1 MKALLLLFAFLL
13 LPTPAA
19 TGATVYNCP
28 REDGTMMLTNLYDG
42 PACTIFTRDDPP
54 PPPVGDGR
62 SRPYEEAIARVA
74 EKYGVETNLLRAVIK
89 CESNFNS
96 MAISR
101 AGAQGLM
108 QLMPET
114 ARLRKVNDPFDAA
127 QNMEGGTRHLKY
139 LLEKY
144 GGNKTLALAAYNAGE
159 GAVRRH
165 GGVPPYKETQN
176 YVKVVLDHYDRYC
189 TYGTGDDAITRDDI
203 QSFIRSDGT
212 LQFTNQPWKY
222 SRDSEYRRTEEK

>member
-1 MKALLLLFAFLL
+1 MRGLPALYILLLLFA
-13 LPTPAA
+13 PAA
-19 TGATVYNCP
+19 KGATVYSCP
-28 REDGTMMLTNLYDG
+28 GEDGTMMLTNLYDG
-42 PACTIFTRDDPP
+42 PACTVFTRDDPP
-54 PPPVGDGR
+54 PPPVGDSR

-74 EKYGVETNLLRAVIK
+74 GKYGVETNLLRAVIK

-114 ARLRKVNDPFDAA
+114 ARLRQVNDPFDAA
-127 QNMEGGTRHLKY
+127 QNLEGGTRHLKH

-144 GGNKTLALAAYNAGE
+144 EGDKALALAAYNAGE

-165 GGVPPYKETQN
+165 GGIPPYKETRN
-176 YVKVVLDHYDRYC
+176 YVKAVLDHYDRYC
-189 TYGTGDDAITRDDI
+189 TYGTGDDAITQYDI

-212 LQFTNQPWKY
+212 VQFTNQPWKY
-222 SRDSEYRRTEEK
+222 SRDSEYKRVEER